1 MCIYLTSVLGQISVN
16 SSYMLYIYLFIF
28 VFLDLRILFD
38 ICLSLSRKL
47 MVTFR
52 FVFMICV
59 TDVQVDWK
67 NEIIDPVSQVFEAS
81 LAI

>member
-1 MCIYLTSVLGQISVN
+1 MLGQISVN

-81 LAI
+81 LAM

>member
-28 VFLDLRILFD
+28 VFVYLRILFD

-52 FVFMICV
+52 FVYMICV

-81 LAI
+81 LAM

>member
-1 MCIYLTSVLGQISVN
+1 
-16 SSYMLYIYLFIF
+16 
-28 VFLDLRILFD
+28 
-38 ICLSLSRKL
+38 

-52 FVFMICV
+52 FVYMICV

-81 LAI
+81 LAMQYSIYRWMPEVLLIGSWVEILFCSFFYLASTTLLYLIINFKQQ

>member
-16 SSYMLYIYLFIF
+16 SSYMLYIYLYIF

-52 FVFMICV
+52 FVYMICV
-59 TDVQVDWK
+59 TDVQVDWM
-67 NEIIDPVSQVFEAS
+67 NEIIDPISQVFKAS

>member
-1 MCIYLTSVLGQISVN
+1 MLGQISVN
-16 SSYMLYIYLFIF
+16 SSYMLYIYLFNFI
-28 VFLDLRILFD
+28 FLDLRILFD

-52 FVFMICV
+52 FVYMICV

-67 NEIIDPVSQVFEAS
+67 NEIIDPVSQVFKAS

>member
-1 MCIYLTSVLGQISVN
+1 
-16 SSYMLYIYLFIF
+16 
-28 VFLDLRILFD
+28 
-38 ICLSLSRKL
+38 

-52 FVFMICV
+52 FVYMICV

-67 NEIIDPVSQVFEAS
+67 NEIIDPVSQVFKAI

>member
-52 FVFMICV
+52 FVYMICV

>member
-67 NEIIDPVSQVFEAS
+67 NEIIDPVSQVFEAN